1 MRRAFMPIS
10 IIIIFFMNCSVTKET
25 PPLISGWKKIGS
37 LTALGKSGVAGPV
50 TGISNN
56 VLIVGGGADFPGA
69 LPWAGGKKKYYDEVC
84 IYELKADSLMRSGK
98 TFMLNGAIAYAASC
112 SAANGII
119 YAGGENETGISN
131 QVFRL
136 VWDLS
141 LKELRSEQLPDLPVA
156 LTNAGMVAY
165 NDQLIVCGGE
175 TAAGTSAKCFS
186 LNMSDTAGGWKALAT
201 MPRAVSHMVLS
212 LQSVN
217 GCDYVYVL
225 GGRCK
230 KETGISDLYNDV
242 YALDLLA
249 NTWEKQS
256 PLPYPVTAGTGV
268 RADDEQIL
276 LFGGDTGETFHRSE
290 VLSAAMKAE
299 NDPGQ
304 LAKLEK
310 ERIELLNAHPGFS
323 KKILLY
329 NSSKGSCEPAGS
341 LPFAAPATTT
351 AIRWNNK
358 VVIPG
363 GEIKAGIR
371 TPDIWS
377 ASIINIKQ

>member
-1 MRRAFMPIS
+1 
-10 IIIIFFMNCSVTKET
+10 MNCSVTKEA
-25 PPLISGWKKIGS
+25 PPLISGWKQIGS
-37 LTALGKSGVAGPV
+37 LTALGNSGVAGPV
-50 TGISNN
+50 AGVSNG

-69 LPWAGGKKKYYDEVC
+69 LPWAGGKKKYYKGVC
-84 IYELKADSLMRSGK
+84 IYELRGDSLVQSGK
-98 TFMLNGAIAYAASC
+98 TFMLDSAIAYAANC
-112 SAANGII
+112 STADGVI

-131 QVFRL
+131 RVFRL
-136 VWDLS
+136 AWDVS
-141 LKELRSEQLPDLPVA
+141 LNELRTARLPDLPVA
-156 LTNAGMVAY
+156 LTNAGMIAY
-165 NDQLIVCGGE
+165 NDQLIICGGE
-175 TAAGTSAKCFS
+175 TAEGTSAKCFS
-186 LNMSDTAGGWKALAT
+186 LDMSDTAGGWKALAT
-201 MPRAVSHMVLS
+201 MPRPVSHMVLA

-217 GCDYVYVL
+217 GRDHLYIL

-230 KETGISDLYNDV
+230 KETGVSDLYKDV
-242 YALDLLA
+242 YALDLHE
-249 NTWEKQS
+249 NTWEKR
-256 PLPYPVTAGTGV
+256 PLLPYPVTAGTGIGV
-268 RADDEQIL
+268 DDEHIA

-299 NDPGQ
+299 KDPGQ

-329 NSSKGSCEPAGS
+329 NSSTGTCEPAGS

-351 AIRWNNK
+351 AVRWGDK

-363 GEIKAGIR
+363 GEIRAGIR

-377 ASIINIKQ
+377 ASVINTKQ